1 MLSGMASTQTAPGA
15 VLPATLRLG
24 AVHLTVAD
32 LDRSV
37 GFYQDALGL
46 RLARR
51 EDSVAVLG
59 AGGEELVVLHE
70 EPGAR
75 RAGRHAGLYHYA
87 LLYPS
92 REELARAVQRLA
104 ATRTVISGA
113 SDHGVS
119 EAIYL
124 PDPDDNGIELY
135 ADRPR
140 DAWPPAPAGERIGMF
155 TRALDLDDLL
165 ATVAGEEPVRHAGEG
180 LRMGHVH
187 LHVGDLEAARA
198 FYVGVIGFEA
208 MATLPSALFLAA
220 GGYHHHLG
228 LNTWR
233 GEGVGPA
240 PDGTVGLREW
250 TVVLDADAL
259 AALRARLAAAG
270 QEAADAV
277 ADPWGIRVRFVAAT

>member
-1 MLSGMASTQTAPGA
+1 MTSTRTLPAD

-24 AVHLTVAD
+24 AVHLTVSD
-32 LDRSV
+32 LDRSLA
-37 GFYQDALGL
+37 FYQDSLGL

-51 EDSVAVLG
+51 EDPVAALG

-75 RAGRHAGLYHYA
+75 PAGRHAGLYHYA
-87 LLYPS
+87 LLFSS

-104 ATRTVISGA
+104 VTRTPIDGA

-124 PDPDDNGIELY
+124 PDPDGNGIELY

-140 DAWPPAPAGERIGMF
+140 EQWPPAPAGERVGMF
-155 TRALDLDDLL
+155 TRALDVQGLL
-165 ATVAGEEPVRHAGEG
+165 ATVAGDEPVRHADPG
-180 LRMGHVH
+180 LRVGHVH
-187 LHVGDLEAARA
+187 LHVGDLDAARA
-198 FYVGVIGFEA
+198 FYVGVLGFEA
-208 MATLPSALFLAA
+208 MAAMPSALFLAA

-228 LNTWR
+228 TNTWR

-240 PDGTVGLREW
+240 PAGTVGLREW
-250 TVVLDADAL
+250 TIVLDDAEAL
-259 AALRARLAAAG
+259 AALRARLAEAG
-270 QEAADAV
+270 LGSDDVV
-277 ADPWGIRVRFVAAT
+277 ADPWGTRVRIVA

>member
-1 MLSGMASTQTAPGA
+1 MTATSPA

-24 AVHLTVAD
+24 AVHLTVSD

-37 GFYQDALGL
+37 AFYQDALGL
-46 RLARR
+46 RLHRR
-51 EDSVAVLG
+51 EEPVAALG
-59 AGGEELVVLHE
+59 AGGEDLVVLHE

-75 RAGRHAGLYHYA
+75 PAGRHAGLYHYA
-87 LLYPS
+87 LLFPS

-104 ATRTVISGA
+104 VTRMPIDGA

-124 PDPDDNGIELY
+124 SDPDGNGIELY

-140 DAWPPAPAGERIGMF
+140 DAWPPPAPGERVGMF

-165 ATVAGEEPVRHAGEG
+165 GTIAEEDPVRQAGEG

-187 LHVGDLEAARA
+187 LHVGDLDAARA
-198 FYVGVIGFEA
+198 FYVDVIGFEA
-208 MATLPSALFLAA
+208 MASLPSALFLAA

-228 LNTWR
+228 ANTWR
-233 GEGVGPA
+233 GQGVGPA
-240 PDGTVGLREW
+240 PAGTVGLREW
-250 TVVLDADAL
+250 TMVLAPDAL

-270 QEAADAV
+270 LGDGGDVV
-277 ADPWGIRVRFVAAT
+277 ADPWGIRLRLVASA